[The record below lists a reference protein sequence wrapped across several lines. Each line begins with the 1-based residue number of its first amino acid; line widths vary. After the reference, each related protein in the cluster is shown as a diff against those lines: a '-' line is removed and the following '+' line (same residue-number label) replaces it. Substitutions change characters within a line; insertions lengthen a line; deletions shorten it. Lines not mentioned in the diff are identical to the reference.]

1 MIDPAVPQCILIV
14 GTQHLLMPQ
23 EDAFDLFR
31 KLRNA
36 TALDSH
42 YGAKYTV
49 DTTKAELRI
58 ASLSPTAL
66 AAILLAE

>member
-1 MIDPAVPQCILIV
+1 MIDPSTPQCILIV
-14 GTQHLLMPQ
+14 GTQHLLLPQ
-23 EDAFDLFR
+23 EEAFDLFR
-31 KLRNA
+31 KLRDA

-58 ASLSPTAL
+58 AALSPAAL
-66 AAILLAE
+66 AAIMLAE